1 MFANKALLGGGV
13 RVRVWIREQRKIKRR
28 SKALLSLWWQ
38 TWSSLELWGE
48 CWVLSLSL
56 STSSSSRCLQFPQHY
71 AAISETNQPAELIPQ
86 FSTIEY
92 QLQVMHAQPP
102 RFISLSSKLSSLV
115 PLFPY
120 LVDLHLSFIPSPCL
134 LHTLFLSA
142 FRCCPHHLPLCCG
155 YLPGWRK
162 PSSSQGII
170 LMVVTTESVLYVWAS
185 FWLLFTV
192 NLNTCINIV
201 YLYKCNTHCQ
211 CLRVSVVDYNQELT
225 FLLHRSLSS
234 SLWACFHPLPSLA
247 SSPLAEW
254 WANFKSFLL
263 LGQSQGSECSRT
275 SESLLIQKTMFM
287 TVLLCINF
295 WSLVQS

>member
-1 MFANKALLGGGV
+1 MCCV
-13 RVRVWIREQRKIKRR
+13 YVVHHICCSTCSQVDYR
-28 SKALLSLWWQ
+28 SK
-38 TWSSLELWGE
+38 TWVCNFCFQRNAVSYEASAEF
-48 CWVLSLSL
+48 SLSL
-56 STSSSSRCLQFPQHY
+56 PLNFF
-71 AAISETNQPAELIPQ
+71 L
-86 FSTIEY
+86 
-92 QLQVMHAQPP
+92 
-102 RFISLSSKLSSLV
+102 ISLSAVPTALCCYLGDQPTSWAHPTVLHHWIPATGNACTATIVYNHCPPNSL
-115 PLFPY
+115 PSFLFSLTLLISIFP
-120 LVDLHLSFIPSPCL
+120 SFPSPCL

-192 NLNTCINIV
+192 NLNTCINSV

>member
-1 MFANKALLGGGV
+1 MVCVVCVWCIIYAAPPVAKSTTEARPGCATSASKEMLWV
-13 RVRVWIREQRKIKRR
+13 MRRV
-28 SKALLSLWWQ
+28 L
-38 TWSSLELWGE
+38 SSLALPLNFFLISLSAVPTALCCYLGDQPTSWAHPT
-48 CWVLSLSL
+48 VLHHWIPATGNACTATTVYITVLQTFFTYSSLSL
-56 STSSSSRCLQFPQHY
+56 
-71 AAISETNQPAELIPQ
+71 
-86 FSTIEY
+86 
-92 QLQVMHAQPP
+92 PP
-102 RFISLSSKLSSLV
+102 RH
-115 PLFPY
+115 
-120 LVDLHLSFIPSPCL
+120 LHLSLISFSRL

-192 NLNTCINIV
+192 NLNTCINSV